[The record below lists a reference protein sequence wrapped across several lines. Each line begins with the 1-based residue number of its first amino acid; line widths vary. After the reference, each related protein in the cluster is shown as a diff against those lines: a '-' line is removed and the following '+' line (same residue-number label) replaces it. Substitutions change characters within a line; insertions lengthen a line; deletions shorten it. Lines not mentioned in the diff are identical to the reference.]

1 MGSMTATRQV
11 RFNKYFFPVIAFIL
25 LLIAGFYTY
34 SNFYLRQSL
43 PPSATLIS
51 QASLEEKYG
60 LKVNLLAVTAA
71 GGMVDLRLKIV
82 DGEKAKLLLQDKKNF
97 PVLLAGDQK
106 TRLNTDDD
114 TKSQAIKF
122 DPEIGIFLMYPNGG
136 NVVKPGSAISI
147 LFGDIQLEPVMV
159 R

>member
-1 MGSMTATRQV
+1 MGAMTATRQV

-25 LLIAGFYTY
+25 LLIAGFYIY
-34 SNFYLRQSL
+34 SNFYLHQTL

-106 TRLNTDDD
+106 TRLNTDED
-114 TKSQAIKF
+114 TKSQVIKF